1 MLRLLSTTLV
11 LLLLTAP
18 ASARDLEI
26 YFIDVEGGQA
36 TLVLTP
42 DGSTLLID
50 AGYGGSRGL
59 RDPERILA
67 VAHEAGVNRLDYLLI
82 THFHGDHVGG
92 VPELA
97 ARIPI
102 GTFVDYGEPMG
113 TDRMAL
119 GGFRGYA
126 PVRERGRHLVP
137 RPGDRLPLAGV
148 AVDVVS
154 ASGELLAEP
163 RRGAGRPNDACASL
177 EYHVEDGTENFRS
190 IGIHLTFGA
199 FTFLA
204 LGDLSGNT
212 LARLACPVDLVGQV
226 SAYLVAHH
234 GNYDANVPALLSA
247 LGPQVAIVNN
257 GPVKGADP
265 ATLATLNRQPGM
277 EVWQLHQARGA
288 GAHNAADGMI
298 ANVDDGLTAY
308 WLKLSAREDG
318 SFDLFNSRTGF
329 LKSYPTRDARP
340 EP

>member
-1 MLRLLSTTLV
+1 MLRLLAITFV

-26 YFIDVEGGQA
+26 YFIDVEGGGA
-36 TLVLTP
+36 TLVRTP
-42 DGSTLLID
+42 DGSTMLID

-67 VAHEAGVNRLDYLLI
+67 VAREAGIDRLDYLLI

-102 GTFVDYGEPMG
+102 ETFVDYGEPMG

-148 AVDVVS
+148 AVEVVS

-163 RRGAGRPNDACASL
+163 RHGAGRPNGACASL

-190 IGIHLTFGA
+190 LGIHVTFGA

-212 LARLACPVDLVGQV
+212 LSRLACPVDLIGQV

-234 GNYDANVPALLSA
+234 GNYDANVPPLLTALR
-247 LGPQVAIVNN
+247 PQVSILNN
-257 GPVKGADP
+257 GHVKGANP
-265 ATLATLNRQPGM
+265 TTLAVLNSQTGM
-277 EVWQLHQARGA
+277 DVWQLHQTHHA
-288 GAHNAADGMI
+288 GARNAPDELI
-298 ANVDDGLTAY
+298 ANVDDGLTGY

-329 LKSYPTRDARP
+329 RKSYPARD